1 MTRKH
6 MATTNSL
13 TTLRP
18 KPLAHLAPLK
28 TWTGMAMNAK
38 PIPVFMA
45 IVFAAALH
53 FCCGWAWADNL
64 QRGVNLP
71 LWNSDVDMTQ
81 LGLSLDQFKA
91 DGGTHVA
98 VNVTWFQDNINSTSI
113 APNFNMYSAN
123 DATVI
128 ATIQAIEARGLSVT
142 LKPLVDLANDPN
154 DWRGE
159 IAGGTNWFNGTSGYC
174 AFMDHWA
181 GIATQYHV
189 QMLDIGTELDSTTSQ
204 DSGWRS
210 VVNGVRAQGYT
221 GKLTYSANA
230 GDPAIS
236 GNVDWWDAMDY
247 IGIDAYYQLTS
258 QNDPSLSQLQSAWAS
273 RAASINSWWNGL
285 PANQKKP
292 VLFTEVGYCSQS
304 GTNIEPWNWTYSST
318 PDQLEQAN
326 CYQALLSQLWGK
338 QSWFQGTYWWNW
350 EVTPHPGDTLGYTPQ
365 DKLAEQVMSQYYV
378 IPGDANRDG
387 LVNAA
392 DIDAIY
398 HNFGAPATSQWKVD
412 GDGTAVNQ
420 GDVTYELH
428 TYFHTNYG
436 DATLDGKVGIDDF
449 SVLLAH
455 WGANSAGWAEGDFT
469 GDGKVN
475 IDDFSILLSNWG
487 WTSSSQSMILETPE
501 PTTLVLLSMGGL
513 AMLRR
518 RK

>member
-1 MTRKH
+1 MVKKKQH
-6 MATTNSL
+6 V
-13 TTLRP
+13 
-18 KPLAHLAPLK
+18 
-28 TWTGMAMNAK
+28 
-38 PIPVFMA
+38 PIFMA
-45 IVFAAALH
+45 IALAAALH
-53 FCCGWAWADNL
+53 LCCAIAWADNL

-71 LWNSDVDMTQ
+71 LWNSSVDMTQ

-91 DGGTHVA
+91 DGGTNVA

-113 APNFNMYSAN
+113 APNYNMYSAN

-128 ATIQAIEARGLSVT
+128 ATIQAIEARGMSVT

-159 IAGGTNWFNGTSGYC
+159 IVGGTNWFNGTSGYC

-189 QMLDIGTELDSTTSQ
+189 QMLDIGTELDGTTSQ

-210 VVNGVRAQGYT
+210 VVSGVRAQGYT

-236 GNVDWWDAMDY
+236 GNVDWWDAVDY

-258 QNDPSLSQLQSAWAS
+258 QNNPPLATLQSAWAS

-292 VLFTEVGYCSQS
+292 VIFTEVGYCSQT

-318 PDQLEQAN
+318 PDPQEQAN

-350 EVTPHPGDTLGYTPQ
+350 DIDPTGDTLGYTPQ

-378 IPGDANRDG
+378 IPGDTNRDG
-387 LVNAA
+387 VVNAA

-398 HNFGAPATSQWKVD
+398 QHLTVAPPGYTGWPRPLVAYQAQYDVN
-412 GDGTAVNQ
+412 GDGAVSQ
-420 GDVTYELH
+420 ADVTYELNH
-428 TYFHTNYG
+428 YFLTNYG
-436 DATLDGKVGIDDF
+436 DANLDKATDFEDFQTLLNHWQASGSGIGWAQADFNGDGVVDF
-449 SVLLAH
+449 LDFQILLNY
-455 WGANSAGWAEGDFT
+455 WNPAGWNFAP
-469 GDGKVN
+469 
-475 IDDFSILLSNWG
+475 
-487 WTSSSQSMILETPE
+487 SQTPE
-501 PTTLVLLSMGGL
+501 PTSLSLISLGGL
-513 AMLRR
+513 ALLRR
-518 RK
+518 KK